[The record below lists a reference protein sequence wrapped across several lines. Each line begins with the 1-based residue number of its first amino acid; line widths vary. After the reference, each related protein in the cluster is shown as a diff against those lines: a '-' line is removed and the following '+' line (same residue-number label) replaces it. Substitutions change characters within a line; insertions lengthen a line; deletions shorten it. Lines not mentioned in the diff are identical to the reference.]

1 MNSKSDMSMGTINN
15 FLEIVFALSRV
26 YLVPQEEQKRDLQV
40 KGTYK

>member
-1 MNSKSDMSMGTINN
+1 MNSKSDMSI
-15 FLEIVFALSRV
+15 IVFALSKV